1 MTKGRVEQLLAAVNG
16 DGTVALL
23 DVQENV
29 AIGLA
34 IWAADAQLHPDR
46 YRASVGELIHAL
58 LALHAPQI
66 EALRLKFGLEQ
77 EAGKAPD
84 ENDNEDEDEYY
95 PGEGS

>member
-1 MTKGRVEQLLAAVNG
+1 MTSRVEQLLAAVNG

-23 DVQENV
+23 DVRENV

-46 YRASVGELIHAL
+46 YPASVGEAIHAL

-66 EALRLKFGLEQ
+66 EALWLKFGLEQ
-77 EAGKAPD
+77 E
-84 ENDNEDEDEYY
+84 
-95 PGEGS
+95 GS